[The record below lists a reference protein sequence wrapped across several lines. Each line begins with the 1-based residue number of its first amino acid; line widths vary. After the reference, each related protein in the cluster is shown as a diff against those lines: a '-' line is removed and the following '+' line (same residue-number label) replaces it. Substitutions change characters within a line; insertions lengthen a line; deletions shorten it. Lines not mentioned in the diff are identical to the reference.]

1 MIINF
6 LHGDSDTFSPQNAL
20 RINYNYSMN
29 FRYSFWSQKYVF
41 PHWFSEE
48 ALDLLYISYSIF
60 IADRLCSRS
69 TASDEWSRDFTLY
82 IPVLSDKWELNKG
95 LLKDMLDFLSGDHWN
110 IEFRKRE
117 YSEIE
122 KKSKIRWEKAVTKS
136 DVEIKDYQT
145 ICMFSGGLDSF
156 IGSIDLLEDK
166 YDGSILFVSH
176 YGGGKGTKEYQD
188 YLISR
193 FRNEYGNAGFDF
205 LQYHASVVH
214 GIEDTT
220 RTRSFMFFSH
230 AIALATAMSG
240 DIKLIIPENGLISL
254 NIPMTYSRIG
264 TSSTRTTHPYYMYL
278 FRQLL
283 KNIGIDITI
292 ENPYQFKT
300 KGEMLMECRNQ
311 EFLKANVSHTM
322 SCSHPDIGRMRGE
335 KETMHCGHCLPC
347 VVRQSALKRAGI
359 HDSSRYYDSK
369 CNSGPNARTILNSY
383 RQGIADFD
391 ESKAFMS
398 IQLNGPITEN
408 IVDFADLYVRGM
420 KEIEQYIEEL

>member
-6 LHGDSDTFSPQNAL
+6 VHGDSDTFSPQNAL
-20 RINYNYSMN
+20 RINYNYSRN

-82 IPVLSDKWELNKG
+82 IPVLSDKWELNKC
-95 LLKDMLDFLSGDHWN
+95 LLMDMLDFLSGDHWN

-117 YSEIE
+117 YSDIE
-122 KKSKIRWEKAVTKS
+122 KRSKNRWEKAVKKRN
-136 DVEIKDYQT
+136 VAIKDYQT

-156 IGSIDLLEDK
+156 IGAIDLLEDRT
-166 YDGSILFVSH
+166 DDNILFVSH

-188 YLISR
+188 YLIPQ
-193 FRNEYGNAGFDF
+193 FREEYVNADFDF
-205 LQYHASVVH
+205 LQYHASVVK
-214 GIEDTT
+214 GVEDTT

-230 AIALATAMSG
+230 AIALATAMAGSV
-240 DIKLIIPENGLISL
+240 KLIIPENGLISL
-254 NIPMTYSRIG
+254 NIPMTFSRIG
-264 TSSTRTTHPYYMYL
+264 TSSTRTTHPYYMHL
-278 FRQLL
+278 LRLLL
-283 KNIGIDITI
+283 KNVGIDITI

-300 KGEMLMECRNQ
+300 KGEMLIDCKNQ
-311 EFLKANVSHTM
+311 NFLKTNVSHTM

-335 KETMHCGHCLPC
+335 KETMHCGYCLPC
-347 VVRQSALKRAGI
+347 VVRQAALKRAGI
-359 HDSSRYYDSK
+359 YDSSRYYDSK
-369 CNSGPNARTILNSY
+369 CTFGFNAKTILNSY
-383 RQGIADFD
+383 RQGMADFD
-391 ESKAFMS
+391 ESRAFMS

-408 IVDFADLYVRGM
+408 IGDFTDLYVRGM
-420 KEIEQYIEEL
+420 KEIKRYIKEL